1 MCLQI
6 VLVLGTKLEVVV
18 AEMALEIHDQSSV
31 IKGAPLVRLDNSLF
45 WFSHPKYVL
54 PLIHFTLFMVCPC
67 IYNILSVFVYKCMCM
82 HDLIVCLVT
91 VSRHK
96 RYFFD

>member
-31 IKGAPLVRLDNSLF
+31 IKGAPLVRPNNSLF

-54 PLIHFTLFMVCPC
+54 PLIHYTLFMVCRC
-67 IYNILSVFVYKCMCM
+67 IYNILC
-82 HDLIVCLVT
+82 VCLYINVCICIILSYRVFGYCLET
-91 VSRHK
+91 
-96 RYFFD
+96 

>member
-1 MCLQI
+1 VCLQI

-31 IKGAPLVRLDNSLF
+31 IKGAPLVRPNNSLF

-54 PLIHFTLFMVCPC
+54 PLIHYTLFMVCPC
-67 IYNILSVFVYKCMCM
+67 IYIYIYICIILSNHVFGY
-82 HDLIVCLVT
+82 CLET
-91 VSRHK
+91 
-96 RYFFD
+96 

>member
-1 MCLQI
+1 VCLQI

-31 IKGAPLVRLDNSLF
+31 IKGAPLVRPNNSLF

-54 PLIHFTLFMVCPC
+54 PLIHYTLFMVCPC
-67 IYNILSVFVYKCMCM
+67 IYIYIYIYIYIILSNHVFGY
-82 HDLIVCLVT
+82 CLET
-91 VSRHK
+91 
-96 RYFFD
+96 

>member
-67 IYNILSVFVYKCMCM
+67 VFVYKYMYM
-82 HDLIVCLVT
+82 HDLIVCLVI

-96 RYFFD
+96 KYV